1 MKHPRTHLVRFL
13 RGFSLLELLVA
24 MAILSML
31 MTMMFSL
38 LGGTISLWELG
49 NKRIEA
55 AQTARV
61 GLNIIANDLR
71 RAISDQQISYTT
83 NGTSI
88 INTVPFWAVPAN
100 ATTKI
105 DLGGNATIASGSQQ
119 LFGVLGTGKVN
130 QPFEEFGYLCAYLST
145 DDGTNMSGNKYYL
158 VRKSS
163 TAAKANFYLQGNAT
177 TAFAGDSDA
186 LLPIIENCVRVEFN
200 YLSASCASSGAETLR
215 PFSSTWTANTFE
227 NPSFAL
233 RNATDSYD
241 KLKGVLVSVWV
252 LDSKTADKLAAINP
266 SPLPLSTAQID
277 SITSTAPSADPVARL
292 LQRGS
297 VRMRRFIPLNTR

>member
-83 NGTSI
+83 T
-88 INTVPFWAVPAN
+88 
-100 ATTKI
+100 
-105 DLGGNATIASGSQQ
+105 GGNKTSTIPFLAASNSLYGI
-119 LFGVLGTGKVN
+119 LATGKTN
-130 QPFEEFGYLCAYLST
+130 QPFEEFGYAC
-145 DDGTNMSGNKYYL
+145 TNNAASNSVMMTNRYYL
-158 VRKSS
+158 VRNYSGTNSGTNSGSDFYS
-163 TAAKANFYLQGNAT
+163 TNVV
-177 TAFAGDSDA
+177 AGFEGTFESQF
-186 LLPIIENCVRVEFN
+186 PIIENCIKLEFSYAN
-200 YLSASCASSGAETLR
+200 TNSGAVV
-215 PFSSTWTANTFE
+215 FANTWASQT
-227 NPSFAL
+227 NLPA
-233 RNATDSYD
+233 
-241 KLKGVLVSVWV
+241 GVLVSVWV
-252 LDSKTADKLAAINP
+252 LDSRAAEKFSSQ
-266 SPLPLSTAQID
+266 SPDDLTNRA
-277 SITSTAPSADPVARL
+277 
-292 LQRGS
+292 
-297 VRMRRFIPLNTR
+297 VRMRRFIPLNPH

>member
-83 NGTSI
+83 T
-88 INTVPFWAVPAN
+88 
-100 ATTKI
+100 
-105 DLGGNATIASGSQQ
+105 GGNKTSTIPFLAASNSLYGI
-119 LFGVLGTGKVN
+119 LATGKTN
-130 QPFEEFGYLCAYLST
+130 QPFEEFGYAC
-145 DDGTNMSGNKYYL
+145 TNNAVPNSDKYYL
-158 VRKSS
+158 VRNYSGTNSGSDFYS
-163 TAAKANFYLQGNAT
+163 TNVASGFEGTFESQ
-177 TAFAGDSDA
+177 F
-186 LLPIIENCVRVEFN
+186 PIIENCIKLEFSYAN
-200 YLSASCASSGAETLR
+200 TNSGAVVFTDTW
-215 PFSSTWTANTFE
+215 SSQTNLPA
-227 NPSFAL
+227 
-233 RNATDSYD
+233 
-241 KLKGVLVSVWV
+241 GILVSVWV
-252 LDSKTADKLAAINP
+252 LDSRTAEKF
-266 SPLPLSTAQID
+266 SG
-277 SITSTAPSADPVARL
+277 PSAASLTNRA
-292 LQRGS
+292 
-297 VRMRRFIPLNTR
+297 VRMRRFIPLNQH

>member
-83 NGTSI
+83 T
-88 INTVPFWAVPAN
+88 
-100 ATTKI
+100 
-105 DLGGNATIASGSQQ
+105 GGNTTCTIPFVATSTNLYGILA
-119 LFGVLGTGKVN
+119 TGKTN
-130 QPFEEFGYLCAYLST
+130 QPFEEFGYACTNNT
-145 DDGTNMSGNKYYL
+145 DANSVMMTGRYYL
-158 VRKSS
+158 VRSYS
-163 TAAKANFYLQGNAT
+163 GTNTGSQTHSDFYQRNTANPNFTNA
-177 TAFAGDSDA
+177 FESQF
-186 LLPIIENCVRVEFN
+186 PIIENCIKLEFSYAN
-200 YLSASCASSGAETLR
+200 TNSGAVVFTDTW
-215 PFSSTWTANTFE
+215 SSQTNLPA
-227 NPSFAL
+227 
-233 RNATDSYD
+233 
-241 KLKGVLVSVWV
+241 GVLVSVWV
-252 LDSKTADKLAAINP
+252 LDSRTAEKF
-266 SPLPLSTAQID
+266 SG
-277 SITSTAPSADPVARL
+277 PSAASLTNRA
-292 LQRGS
+292 
-297 VRMRRFIPLNTR
+297 VRMRRFIPLNQH

>member
-83 NGTSI
+83 TG
-88 INTVPFWAVPAN
+88 N
-100 ATTKI
+100 ATTNTI
-105 DLGGNATIASGSQQ
+105 PFVATSTT
-119 LFGVLGTGKVN
+119 LYGVLATGKTN
-130 QPFEEFGYLCAYLST
+130 QPFEEFGYTCTKNT
-145 DDGTNMSGNKYYL
+145 DTNSVMMTNRYYL
-158 VRKSS
+158 VRSYS
-163 TAAKANFYLQGNAT
+163 GTNSGSDFYFRDTVSA
-177 TAFAGDSDA
+177 AFAGNPGSQF
-186 LLPIIENCVRVEFN
+186 PIIENCVKLEFSYAN
-200 YLSASCASSGAETLR
+200 TNSGNVVFEN
-215 PFSSTWTANTFE
+215 TWTSQTNLPA
-227 NPSFAL
+227 
-233 RNATDSYD
+233 
-241 KLKGVLVSVWV
+241 GILVSVWV
-252 LDSKTADKLAAINP
+252 LDSRTAEKFSDQTPDNLTNRA
-266 SPLPLSTAQID
+266 
-277 SITSTAPSADPVARL
+277 
-292 LQRGS
+292 
-297 VRMRRFIPLNTR
+297 VRMRRFIPLNMH